1 MRIEKQK
8 LLELENCYAVSAMT
22 IKGRLKYFFA
32 ANNNTP
38 CRAYDPSDK
47 TSAIVWENAGGTM
60 SMIPLHGTDGEFLA
74 VHGFMPRFMAAG
86 TSIAWAKPEGEGY
99 DVKALFKLPY
109 IHRFDVFEAD
119 GVRYILVCTI
129 ATTKKDFEDW
139 SDPGKLWAGVLP
151 RDLNETVELKPI
163 KEGLFKNHG
172 YCRVNWNGR
181 DAALISSELG
191 VMSVTPPQEKGGEWT
206 VETVIPKP
214 VSDIAL
220 LDIDGD
226 GREEIAAIEPFH
238 GDTFAIYKSIAGVWE
253 KVYTYENKLT
263 LGHVAYA
270 CRLRGVPTFIG
281 GEMQGAGELFYVQC
295 ESAAPLKFTT
305 RLIDKGGKPSNVTV
319 INNKDNDI
327 ILAAN
332 CGTGEAVMYTVT
344 D

>member
-1 MRIEKQK
+1 MKIEKQK
-8 LLELENCYAVSAMT
+8 LFELENCYAVSAMT
-22 IKGRLKYFFA
+22 IRGRLKYFFA

-38 CRAYDPSDK
+38 CRAYDPADK
-47 TSAIVWENAGGTM
+47 SSEVVWENAGGTM
-60 SMIPLHGTDGEFLA
+60 SMIPLKGTNGEFLA

-86 TSIAWAKPEGEGY
+86 TSIAWVRPAGKGY
-99 DVKALFKLPY
+99 DVKTLFKLPY
-109 IHRFDVFEAD
+109 IHRFDVFNAG

-151 RDLNETVELKPI
+151 DDLNDTIELKPI

-172 YCRVNWNGR
+172 YCRVNWNGK

-191 VMSVTPPQEKGGEWT
+191 IMSVTPPEKKDGAWAIEN
-206 VETVIPKP
+206 VISKP
-214 VSDIAL
+214 ISDIAL

-226 GREEIAAIEPFH
+226 GEKEIGVIEPFH
-238 GDTFAIYKSIAGVWE
+238 GDTFAIYKKAANAWE

-270 CRLRGVPTFIG
+270 CNLRGVPTIIG
-281 GEMQGAGELFYVQC
+281 GEMQGEGELFYVQC
-295 ESAAPLKFTT
+295 ESASPLRFKTC
-305 RLIDKGGKPSNVTV
+305 LIDKGSKPSNVTV
-319 INNKDNDI
+319 LNNEDNDV
-327 ILAAN
+327 ILVAN
-332 CGTGEAVMYTVT
+332 CGTGEAAKYTVV